1 MKLKLQ
7 LDINDGHWYYLEKNS
22 AVCVCHKGLVEHGLL
37 ACDSYPREIELTLVL
52 KNPKRAG
59 FERIDFMSMDE
70 CYFIIHKRTHQ
81 MGTHQMAALAYGTS
95 CWISENV
102 ALDGR
107 ACSVWVRVDK
117 ETL

>member
-22 AVCVCHKGLVEHGLL
+22 AVCVCHNGLVEYGLL

-59 FERIDFMSMDE
+59 FERIDFVSME
-70 CYFIIHKRTHQ
+70 GCYYIIRKLTGQ
-81 MGTHQMAALAYGTS
+81 TGTIAYGTS
-95 CWISENV
+95 CWIGNNIAS
-102 ALDGR
+102 DGR